1 MSSYWRN
8 INKIVLRRAMERK
21 QKMNEQLLNR
31 LKSFA
36 WRFGLFLAVAALGYL
51 SEHVP
56 ELGLPEIVTILVVYI
71 SNEGTKLL
79 NHKQ

>member
-1 MSSYWRN
+1 MNFWRK
-8 INKIVLRRAMERK
+8 IEQLNKLKKERAKIMFN
-21 QKMNEQLLNR
+21 QQLLNR
-31 LKSFA
+31 LKSFS

-56 ELGLPEIVTILVVYI
+56 ELGLPEIITILVVYI

>member
-1 MSSYWRN
+1 MNFWRK
-8 INKIVLRRAMERK
+8 IEQLNKLKKERARIMFN
-21 QKMNEQLLNR
+21 QQLLNR
-31 LKSFA
+31 LKSFS

>member
-21 QKMNEQLLNR
+21 QKMNEQLISR
-31 LKSFA
+31 LKSFS

>member
-1 MSSYWRN
+1 MSNFWR
-8 INKIVLRRAMERK
+8 KIEQLNQLKKERARIMFN
-21 QKMNEQLLNR
+21 QQLLNR
-31 LKSFA
+31 LKSFS

-56 ELGLPEIVTILVVYI
+56 ELGLPEIITILVVYI